1 MFPEDAALSPLDG
14 RYRSETAPL
23 AKHLSEEALNKY
35 RLHVEVEWLIYF
47 ASLFDARAPLTD
59 EEKQLLR
66 DIPLSFDADMRD
78 RLAQFE
84 AETRHDV
91 KAVEYF
97 LAEQMRQHPDT
108 ALPSWVQAAHIFATS
123 EDINNLAHALGVRDA
138 VQQVWI
144 PAAQTL
150 VDELRE
156 MAKNLAAQPMLAR
169 THGQPATPTTLGK
182 ELAVFAHRLD
192 TALDRVR
199 DARYYGKFNGATGTF
214 SAHALVLPDVD
225 WPEASRTFVEGL
237 GLTWNPLTTQIE
249 SHDWQVR
256 LFADITHFNRIAHNL
271 ATDMW
276 QYISW
281 DSFGQKLEGHGST
294 GSSTMPHKVNPIRF
308 ENAEANFEL
317 SNAVL
322 ESLRDSL
329 STSRQQRDL
338 SDSSSQRN
346 VGVGFGYSLLALIN
360 LVRGLKTV
368 EANESVLAAD
378 LDAHPEVIAEAIQQA
393 LRIGELLAAGKAE
406 TAGVYDDKVEVTTAA
421 TDGPYE
427 KLKKATR
434 GKHVTLEDLHAL
446 VAAFTDDEMPP
457 SLKDALVNLRPA
469 TYIGL
474 AETMVDYGRKFGSA
488 AHGRDAE

>member
-156 MAKNLAAQPMLAR
+156 MAKNLAAQPMLANVWGC
-169 THGQPATPTTLGK
+169 H
-182 ELAVFAHRLD
+182 
-192 TALDRVR
+192 
-199 DARYYGKFNGATGTF
+199 ARYGGPG
-214 SAHALVLPDVD
+214 
-225 WPEASRTFVEGL
+225 
-237 GLTWNPLTTQIE
+237 
-249 SHDWQVR
+249 
-256 LFADITHFNRIAHNL
+256 
-271 ATDMW
+271 
-276 QYISW
+276 
-281 DSFGQKLEGHGST
+281 
-294 GSSTMPHKVNPIRF
+294 
-308 ENAEANFEL
+308 
-317 SNAVL
+317 
-322 ESLRDSL
+322 SLRSRRQFL
-329 STSRQQRDL
+329 HRRPNRGTRREVSTAHLAKRGRVLIGESRGWGNQW
-338 SDSSSQRN
+338 
-346 VGVGFGYSLLALIN
+346 
-360 LVRGLKTV
+360 
-368 EANESVLAAD
+368 LAAQSPETD
-378 LDAHPEVIAEAIQQA
+378 L
-393 LRIGELLAAGKAE
+393 
-406 TAGVYDDKVEVTTAA
+406 
-421 TDGPYE
+421 
-427 KLKKATR
+427 
-434 GKHVTLEDLHAL
+434 
-446 VAAFTDDEMPP
+446 
-457 SLKDALVNLRPA
+457 
-469 TYIGL
+469 
-474 AETMVDYGRKFGSA
+474 
-488 AHGRDAE
+488 

>member
-1 MFPEDAALSPLDG
+1 MFPNDAALSPLDG
-14 RYRSETAPL
+14 RYRPETAPL

-47 ASLFDARAPLTD
+47 ASLLGTRAPLTD
-59 EEKQLLR
+59 TEQQLLR
-66 DIPLSFDADMRD
+66 DIPAGFDANMRT
-78 RLAQFE
+78 RLAEFE

-97 LAEQMRQHPDT
+97 LGEQMRAHADT
-108 ALPSWVQAAHIFATS
+108 TLPTWVQAVHIFATS
-123 EDINNLAHALGVRDA
+123 EDVNNLAHALGVRDA

-144 PAAQTL
+144 PAAQAL
-150 VDELRE
+150 VDELRV
-156 MAKNLAAQPMLAR
+156 MADSLAALPMLAR

-192 TALDRVR
+192 TALGCVR
-199 DARYYGKFNGATGTF
+199 GAHYYGKFNGATGTF
-214 SAHALVLPDVD
+214 SAHVLTLPDID
-225 WPEASRTFVEGL
+225 WPEVSRTFVEGL

-276 QYISW
+276 QYISL
-281 DSFGQKLEGHGST
+281 DLFGQKLEGHGST

-308 ENAEANFEL
+308 ENAEANLEL

-322 ESLRDSL
+322 ESLRDTL

-338 SDSSSQRN
+338 TDSSSQRN

-368 EANESVLAAD
+368 EANKVALAAD

-393 LRIGELLAAGKAE
+393 LRLGELAAAE
-406 TAGVYDDKVEVTTAA
+406 ADTGPASTPDAESADAA
-421 TDGPYE
+421 DGPYE
-427 KLKKATR
+427 KLKNATR
-434 GKHVTLEDLHAL
+434 GKHVTLQDLHDL
-446 VAAFTDDEMPP
+446 VASLTDEEMPP
-457 SLKDALVNLRPA
+457 TLKDALLNLTPA

-474 AETMVDYGRKFGSA
+474 AETMVDYGWKFGSA
-488 AHGRDAE
+488 AGGPNVK